1 GETGQEG
8 DFVGFQLLFGDVLVE
23 IDLGGHFDAADLV
36 SEVDVI
42 EVGFEDF
49 VLGVTAFQVPG
60 DQRLLDFPAQFFVP
74 VLQDGVPCDLHG
86 DGPAALH
93 RAHGEEVAHRR
104 PPDAFPIHAVV
115 FVKAPGFD
123 GDKGLD
129 QQIGLDVLQL
139 DVFEVGVAELDH
151 FFILP
156 VIQGGGEVHLFH
168 RFQIVNAAGQED
180 GGTAS
185 GNQKQGGGQYEEP
198 PFFPHAF

>member
-1 GETGQEG
+1 
-8 DFVGFQLLFGDVLVE
+8 
-23 IDLGGHFDAADLV
+23 
-36 SEVDVI
+36 
-42 EVGFEDF
+42 
-49 VLGVTAFQVPG
+49 
-60 DQRLLDFPAQFFVP
+60 
-74 VLQDGVPCDLHG
+74 
-86 DGPAALH
+86 
-93 RAHGEEVAHRR
+93 
-104 PPDAFPIHAVV
+104 
-115 FVKAPGFD
+115 D

-185 GNQKQGGGQYEEP
+185 GNQKQGGGQHEEP
-198 PFFPHAF
+198 PFFPHAFPPQFPHQLELSHAQTAPPFRFPCTPISFYPQTASAFSHAGRQNPCVARKR